1 LDAKEEPKVPEI
13 LDSKLCSELIDDPTE
28 ESGACRSEDD
38 VVDVDEQ
45 VRHLAAMVVHKQ
57 RRVGE
62 SLFEPH
68 GAQMSPE
75 SIEPGPGRL
84 LEAIEGLGEEANM
97 IRVLLIN
104 EPSRLMAVELF
115 GDLAVQERV
124 LDVELVHR

>member
-1 LDAKEEPKVPEI
+1 
-13 LDSKLCSELIDDPTE
+13 
-28 ESGACRSEDD
+28 
-38 VVDVDEQ
+38 
-45 VRHLAAMVVHKQ
+45 
-57 RRVGE
+57 
-62 SLFEPH
+62 
-68 GAQMSPE
+68 MSPE